1 MCEVI
6 EQYLPRMTS
15 LNQLGLIIHALGI
28 TYSILCMHDRAH
40 HIFSI
45 LTNSESKTSAFSV
58 LRDINPFYQEY
69 YTRKAEKY
77 SNDMEKERRTKLAL
91 VKDRKL
97 LRLRLIRAALDQEMN
112 LNSDRSRS
120 MSRSMSMSMSDS
132 SKDGYESNDAKNDSE
147 VKDYNSPTA
156 SQSFST
162 VITAVIKAAQ
172 ATTWMRKMMKQ
183 KKLEYLKR
191 SDMTN
196 CPPDTPHDS
205 NSELSYFIPLLSE
218 KIAVVN
224 MPAKTSGNS
233 SECQSSKT
241 STNNSPRSSTNSPA
255 NTEKAAVAPADVPF
269 DIKATIR
276 YQISLMTG
284 RGLDGIKAELCVLN
298 ASALIDGED
307 ISSTLL
313 YNSTQPLT
321 AAEYCQEGL
330 KCVNYRIPHEYL
342 NSKIFETNLD
352 RDPDLNSAHPNL
364 CDLVH
369 TLLVQAKLL
378 FVLSKLP
385 PETPRSFAAPPF
397 TSFSSPSTT
406 PPNTGRSNAS
416 AASSTFAMSSN
427 NMSPSHPPNS
437 RPCAAEPIAA
447 SPVSLSP
454 FPSQLVIAS
463 LCDDNNTS
471 RSAEGD
477 PILLKPKDIRISYA
491 AQADYVLRK
500 CAALGRSA
508 NAPGATYLAGLR
520 MIEYGLDIKYG
531 KECLK
536 DAMDIISTDQIER
549 TKRRAMQTKVDRV
562 MKFRSASQD
571 SFEQN
576 FRQDDIDGLNSF
588 KKEVVEIIDAGSDRD
603 SEREGCYLRD
613 SVPIY
618 RLENIP
624 LVKDAMRALGGTS

>member
-205 NSELSYFIPLLSE
+205 NSELSYFIPLLAE
-218 KIAVVN
+218 KIAVVS
-224 MPAKTSGNS
+224 MPAKTSPNS
-233 SECQSSKT
+233 SECHSSKT
-241 STNNSPRSSTNSPA
+241 STCNSPRSSTKFPAKNSTKDSP
-255 NTEKAAVAPADVPF
+255 NDSEEAAAAPADVPF

-284 RGLDGIKAELCVLN
+284 RGLDGIKAEICVLN
-298 ASALIDGED
+298 ASALMDEVD
-307 ISSTLL
+307 ISTSLL
-313 YNSTQPLT
+313 YNSAQPLT

-330 KCVNYRIPHEYL
+330 KCVNYQIPHEYL
-342 NSKIFETNLD
+342 LSKKFEPNLD
-352 RDPDLNSAHPNL
+352 LDPDFNSAHPNL
-364 CDLVH
+364 VDLVH
-369 TLLVQAKLL
+369 TLLVQARLL
-378 FVLSKLP
+378 FILSKLP
-385 PETPRSFAAPPF
+385 PEMPRCFTVPPF
-397 TSFSSPSTT
+397 TSFSSPSAT
-406 PPNTGRSNAS
+406 PPNTGRSNVS
-416 AASSTFAMSSN
+416 AAASPTVA
-427 NMSPSHPPNS
+427 MSPSSPPS
-437 RPCAAEPIAA
+437 TPLAA
-447 SPVSLSP
+447 SPVP
-454 FPSQLVIAS
+454 IFPSHQLVINS
-463 LCDDNNTS
+463 LCGDKSTS
-471 RSAEGD
+471 IPTECD
-477 PILLKPKDIRISYA
+477 PIPVKPKDIRSSYT
-491 AQADYVLRK
+491 AQVDYVLRK

-508 NAPGATYLAGLR
+508 NAPGATYLAGLK
-520 MIEYGLDIKYG
+520 MIEYGLDVKYG
-531 KECLK
+531 RECLK
-536 DAMDIISTDQIER
+536 EAMDIISTDQIER
-549 TKRRAMQTKVDRV
+549 TRRRAMQTKVDKV
-562 MKFRSASQD
+562 ILKFRSGSQD
-571 SFEQN
+571 SFEQILL
-576 FRQDDIDGLNSF
+576 QEDINSSGSF
-588 KKEVVEIIDAGSDRD
+588 KKEAVENIDVGSERD

-618 RLENIP
+618 HLENIP
-624 LVKDAMRALGGTS
+624 LVIDAMKALGDTS